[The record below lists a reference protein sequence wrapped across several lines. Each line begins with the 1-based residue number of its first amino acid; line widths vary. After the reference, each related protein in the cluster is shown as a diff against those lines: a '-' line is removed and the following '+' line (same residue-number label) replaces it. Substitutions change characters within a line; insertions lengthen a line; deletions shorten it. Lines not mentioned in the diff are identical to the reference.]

1 MLRERRKT
9 HASQVLRMDVEVPEE
24 LLLKVKA
31 LPVPGTEFE

>member
-1 MLRERRKT
+1 MHRKF
-9 HASQVLRMDVEVPEE
+9 LRMDVEVPEE